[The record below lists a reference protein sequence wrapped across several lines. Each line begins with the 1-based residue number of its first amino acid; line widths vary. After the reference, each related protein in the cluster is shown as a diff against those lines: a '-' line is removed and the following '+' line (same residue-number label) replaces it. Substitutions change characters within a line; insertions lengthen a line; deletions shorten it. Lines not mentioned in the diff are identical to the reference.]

1 MQLPDHL
8 RCSSQAARL
17 VRDVRNWDAVWRLT
31 SLLRQIG
38 IRHVVQVQ
46 NPTDDRKRVR
56 PVHVAIA
63 ATAKCLSG
71 MMTMLPRRSDR
82 SWR

>member
-1 MQLPDHL
+1 
-8 RCSSQAARL
+8 
-17 VRDVRNWDAVWRLT
+17 
-31 SLLRQIG
+31 
-38 IRHVVQVQ
+38 VVQVQ

-71 MMTMLPRRSDR
+71 MMTMLVLVPCCAPL
-82 SWR
+82 